1 MTKAK
6 SLLIGFGPELGQALP
21 FLLTR
26 AGFEIEAITGRPF
39 VNYGVLISKQI
50 ELEKLS
56 DLPAKLDEIDL
67 NIYDLIVV
75 FDDISLREIV
85 KSNLSLAK
93 KLQLLP
99 VLTAENFQHLGSKIA
114 LSKVLT
120 EAQVRTP
127 EFLVAQGL
135 EQVIAAA
142 EKLQFPVM
150 LKVDFSGGGDG
161 TFECH
166 NESDI
171 RAISSC
177 RFAAPLLV
185 QKKITGPELD
195 LSAFY
200 QNSQLIHFGYSWF
213 EKVISK
219 FGPSSLRTYEQ
230 LGVSCDAELF
240 SQMQQLGKAL
250 GANGFV
256 NVSAIKSETDGKIY
270 FFEADMRPN
279 VWVDFTKIVG
289 DDLALRMRNWFE
301 KKAALQFPIAINCG
315 FPSKILA
322 AHFLRISFQQILF
335 NYGNVWKSLSAED
348 LRCIWQMQ
356 VVEKCKMFLRAFERN
371 VRRSLLPKREVRY
384 RIKRWFVV
392 GSC

>member
-1 MTKAK
+1 MTKPK
-6 SLLIGFGPELGQALP
+6 SLLIGFSPDLGQALP

-26 AGFEIEAITGRPF
+26 AGFEVEAVAGKPF
-39 VNYGVLISKQI
+39 VNYGTLISKQI

-56 DLPAKLDEIDL
+56 DLPSKLDEIDL
-67 NIYDLIVV
+67 KIYDLIVV

-85 KSNLSLAK
+85 NSNLSLAK

-114 LSKVLT
+114 LSKVLA

-142 EKLQFPVM
+142 QKLEFPVM
-150 LKVDFSGGGDG
+150 LKIDFSGGGDG

-166 NESDI
+166 NICDI
-171 RAISSC
+171 RAINSLV
-177 RFAAPLLV
+177 FAAPLLV

-200 QNSQLIHFGYSWF
+200 QNSQLIQFGYSWF

-240 SQMQQLGKAL
+240 LQMQQLGKAL
-250 GANGFV
+250 GADGFV

-279 VWVDFTKIVG
+279 VWVDFTRIVG
-289 DDLALRMRNWFE
+289 DDLALRMKNWFE
-301 KKAALQFPIAINCG
+301 KKAVLQFPIAVNCV
-315 FPSKILA
+315 FPAKILV
-322 AHFLRISFQQILF
+322 AHFLRISFRQILF
-335 NYGNVWKSLSAED
+335 NYCNVWKSLSAED
-348 LRCIWQMQ
+348 LCWIWQVW
-356 VVEKCKMFLRAFERN
+356 VVQKCKMFLRAFERN

-384 RIKRWFVV
+384 RIKRWFVA